1 MVYFRYL
8 PRSVKLDLVFFIFIR
23 GGLQAV
29 VADLVRTYPT
39 RLAID

>member
-23 GGLQAV
+23 GGLKAV
-29 VADLVRTYPT
+29 AANLVWTYSS

>member
-29 VADLVRTYPT
+29 VPDLVRAYP
-39 RLAID
+39 A